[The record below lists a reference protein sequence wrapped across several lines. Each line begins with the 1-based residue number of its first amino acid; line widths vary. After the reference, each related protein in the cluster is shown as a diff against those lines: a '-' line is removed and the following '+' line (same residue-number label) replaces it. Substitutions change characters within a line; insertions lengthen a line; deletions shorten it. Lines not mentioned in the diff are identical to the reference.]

1 MRQRPGAQLQ
11 RMIRAGWTS
20 KYVISLLR
28 YWMSTLIGRN
38 WKSLTYHPAKFLA
51 AKYAKNRRKI
61 RLIEGKYKISSYNK
75 NLSVKGLC
83 GRCLSIYLGP
93 EPHTPPPYTPY
104 ECIQYTYLHRE
115 GGEGRVEPGRGVTV
129 HKAGSKIPTWLTVSP
144 LQCINSDNQIIT
156 CRKVPLQV
164 NFFRWRHFA
173 LVSI

>member
-93 EPHTPPPYTPY
+93 EPHTPPPLHTLWVYTV
-104 ECIQYTYLHRE
+104 YLFTQRRG
-115 GGEGRVEPGRGVTV
+115 GGESWTRERGNSSQSWVENTNM
-129 HKAGSKIPTWLTVSP
+129 ID
-144 LQCINSDNQIIT
+144 CIST
-156 CRKVPLQV
+156 PVYKL
-164 NFFRWRHFA
+164 W
-173 LVSI
+173 